1 MSKSRKTK
9 ETDIQVRLNLDG
21 SGQYEINTGIPFF
34 DHMLAQLARH
44 GQMDLTIT
52 AKGDLE
58 IDGHHTVEDVGWVL
72 GQALYEALGD
82 RRGITRFGHAFV
94 PLDEALTRVV
104 VDLSGRPYLVYK
116 AEFKV
121 PRIGDLQA
129 ELIEEFLKAF
139 VQEGKFNLHVEN
151 LYGRNQHHIAETIF
165 KGTARALAHGDAGG
179 CRFDG
184 YPVNEGCA
192 VRRMP
197 YRGCSTNHLP

>member
-1 MSKSRKTK
+1 MTKRAVSKSRKTK

-165 KGTARALAHGDAGG
+165 KGTARALRMATRVDA
-179 CRFDG
+179 D
-184 YPVNEGCA
+184 
-192 VRRMP
+192 
-197 YRGCSTNHLP
+197 STDIPSTKGVL

>member
-1 MSKSRKTK
+1 MTKPRSVSKARKTK
-9 ETDIQVRLNLDG
+9 ETDIRVSLDLDG
-21 SGQYEINTGIPFF
+21 TGQHEIHTGIPFF

-44 GQMDLTIT
+44 GRMDLKIA

-72 GQALYEALGD
+72 GQALYEALGE
-82 RRGITRFGHAFV
+82 RRGITRFGHAYV

-104 VDLSGRPYLVYK
+104 VDLSGRPYLVFK
-116 AEFKV
+116 AEFNV
-121 PRIGDLQA
+121 PRIGDMQT

-165 KGTARALAHGDAGG
+165 KATARALHTAIQITGDVKEI
-179 CRFDG
+179 
-184 YPVNEGCA
+184 P
-192 VRRMP
+192 
-197 YRGCSTNHLP
+197 STKGVL

>member
-1 MSKSRKTK
+1 MTKPRSVTKSRKTK
-9 ETDIQVRLNLDG
+9 ETDIRVSLNLDG
-21 SGQYEINTGIPFF
+21 AGQYEINTGIPFF

-44 GQMDLTIT
+44 GQMDLTIV

-104 VDLSGRPYLVYK
+104 VDLSGRPYLVYH

-129 ELIEEFLKAF
+129 ELIEEFMKAL
-139 VQEGKFNLHVEN
+139 VQEGKFNLHIES

-165 KGTARALAHGDAGG
+165 KATARAL
-179 CRFDG
+179 
-184 YPVNEGCA
+184 
-192 VRRMP
+192 RMAT
-197 YRGCSTNHLP
+197 RVDSDSTDIPSTKGVL

>member
-1 MSKSRKTK
+1 MSKGRSVTKSRKTK
-9 ETDIQVRLNLDG
+9 ETDIRVSLNLDG
-21 SGQYEINTGIPFF
+21 SGQYEIKTGIPFF

-44 GQMDLTIT
+44 GEMDLNIA

-72 GQALYEALGD
+72 GQALHEALGD
-82 RRGITRFGHAFV
+82 HRGITRFGHAYV

-121 PRIGDLQA
+121 PRIGDLQV
-129 ELIEEFLKAF
+129 ELIEEFLKAL

-165 KGTARALAHGDAGG
+165 KATARALRMATRVDANAS
-179 CRFDG
+179 DI
-184 YPVNEGCA
+184 P
-192 VRRMP
+192 
-197 YRGCSTNHLP
+197 STKGVL

>member
-1 MSKSRKTK
+1 MTKRAVSKSRKTK

-72 GQALYEALGD
+72 GQALYECLGD

-165 KGTARALAHGDAGG
+165 KGTARALRMATRVDA
-179 CRFDG
+179 D
-184 YPVNEGCA
+184 
-192 VRRMP
+192 
-197 YRGCSTNHLP
+197 STEIPSTKGVL